1 MATLTLRTT
10 KGSPLTSAEVDD
22 NFSQLDQTKIQLGG
36 DVGGSTSSPTII
48 SLRGNPLSSATPT
61 TGQAIVWN
69 GSTWIPQ
76 TVSTGSSGGSGN
88 TVTVLNDISNQFNG
102 RGQVFTLK
110 VDTLPITE
118 SMDYVDNKDFTVNIA
133 GRLYNAAVPQST
145 TLGPWHVDYTAEKTF
160 SYKVSGSK
168 IIFYRPIARRQTAEI
183 RINNRSATRQKRRR
197 YPLAA
202 NTIVF
207 GD

>member
-36 DVGGSTSSPTII
+36 DIGGSTSSPTII
-48 SLRGNPLSSATPT
+48 SLRGKPLSSASPT

-76 TVSTGSSGGSGN
+76 TISAGGSGA
-88 TVTVLNDISNQFNG
+88 TVTILNDISSLFNDK
-102 RGQVFTLK
+102 RQVFTLK
-110 VDTLPITE
+110 LGTLPITE

-133 GRLYNAAVPQST
+133 GRLYNAAVPQTT
-145 TLGPWHVDYTAEKTF
+145 TLGPWIVDYTADRTL

-168 IIFYRPIARRQTAEI
+168 IIFYRPIERQQTAEI
-183 RINNRSATRQKRRR
+183 RINNKSATRQKRRR